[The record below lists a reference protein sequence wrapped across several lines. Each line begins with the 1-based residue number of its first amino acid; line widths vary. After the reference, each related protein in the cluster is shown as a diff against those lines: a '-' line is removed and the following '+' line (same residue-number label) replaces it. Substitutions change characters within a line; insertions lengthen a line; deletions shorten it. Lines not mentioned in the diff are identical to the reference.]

1 MIALLHDNGTL
12 IRASRIRGLHNS
24 SSHNFLARK
33 KKKSFGTIVER
44 IKIKRERGEMTNCLT
59 TRNRDRLFIY
69 RRNAGEFEKWRKR
82 GVSLLCRPE
91 NRDWSSF
98 SRHVRMDRDYQ
109 PIGTNISLKMIDV
122 NDSRLR
128 RLSRKRN

>member
-1 MIALLHDNGTL
+1 MA
-12 IRASRIRGLHNS
+12 
-24 SSHNFLARK
+24 
-33 KKKSFGTIVER
+33 
-44 IKIKRERGEMTNCLT
+44 NCLT

-69 RRNAGEFEKWRKR
+69 RRNAGEFEKWRGVVIR
-82 GVSLLCRPE
+82 ISVSLLCRPE

-98 SRHVRMDRDYQ
+98 SRHVRMDQDYQ

-128 RLSRKRN
+128 RLSRKGIGKINGISRLKISRDE